1 MYFGAFGL
9 GADHVGHSPDARTR
23 PLSRDG
29 AIPSCVWYALKIRA
43 PRNKARRLPKA
54 QRSKMRNMGT
64 QRYAG

>member
-9 GADHVGHSPDARTR
+9 GADHVGHSPDTRTR

-29 AIPSCVWYALKIRA
+29 AIPGVWYALKIRGLVTKLA
-43 PRNKARRLPKA
+43 NFLSP
-54 QRSKMRNMGT
+54 RSKMRNMGT